1 MNLAELFTEN
11 AKQKF
16 SRTFKPEEFQVQKGP
31 IDEENSDDDQLRHD
45 SDNTKRKK
53 RKKERIRLPKSVKEA
68 SATNTTT
75 TTTTTEPVV
84 DTLPGNDDN
93 KVDSSDGA
101 EISADNPN
109 NSLRTVFVGNLS
121 VKETTKTITKLFS
134 EFGEVESVRL
144 RSVPIAGTKVD
155 DAGNQ
160 DLVRKVRVN
169 AQKFGT
175 QKVSFNA
182 YLVFK
187 DEHSVKA
194 AIENANNRVVNDR
207 HIRVDYCNP
216 THFDPKRT
224 IFLGGLPI
232 YIVEEELRDYLAKVL
247 PNGQDDIESV
257 RLIRDSESLVGKG
270 IGYVLL
276 SDKDAVMKALSL
288 NQVINNA
295 LRTCMCVCGHTYVQ

>member
-16 SRTFKPEEFQVQKGP
+16 SRAFKPEEFQVQKIP
-31 IDEENSDDDQLRHD
+31 LDEEISDNDEPRHD
-45 SDNTKRKK
+45 TDSTKRKK
-53 RKKERIRLPKSVKEA
+53 RKKERIRLPKSVVEA
-68 SATNTTT
+68 GSTTDS
-75 TTTTTEPVV
+75 TEPVADSV
-84 DTLPGNDDN
+84 VGSDDPKIIN
-93 KVDSSDGA
+93 SDSGSA
-101 EISADNPN
+101 LSADHNSSNKDN
-109 NSLRTVFVGNLS
+109 NSQRTVFVGNLS

-134 EFGEVESVRL
+134 EFGVVESVRL
-144 RSVPIAGTKVD
+144 RSVPISGTKVD

-160 DLVRKVRVN
+160 DLVRKVCVN
-169 AQKFGT
+169 TQKFGT

-182 YLVFK
+182 YIVYK
-187 DEHSVKA
+187 DEASVKA
-194 AIENANNRVVNDR
+194 AIDGANNRVVNDR

-232 YIVEEELRDYLAKVL
+232 YIDEEELREYIAKVL

-257 RLIRDSESLVGKG
+257 RLIRDSESLIGKG
-270 IGYVLL
+270 IGYLLL

-288 NQVINNA
+288 NQVFS
-295 LRTCMCVCGHTYVQ
+295 M